1 MKWRPSP
8 AVVAGTASVALLLTA
23 GILPVRAQISMPQ
36 PGNPSSYTSGPV
48 QVGPPPK
55 PKAVQP
61 PPAALPGAAP
71 RPDTAAP
78 AQGGP
83 IADPTEALFDAINR
97 GDIAAARDAVDRG
110 ADLSG
115 QNILG
120 MTPLEESI
128 DLGRNDITFLL
139 LSLRQGEV
147 RMTGKEQAPGSTAAS
162 GLARAG
168 TKSPPAKTV
177 AQRVVSRQTQGRP
190 TPVPV
195 RTQAGPPPAQQM
207 ADTGTP
213 NPQAGF
219 LGFGPSR

>member
-8 AVVAGTASVALLLTA
+8 AVVAGTGSVALLMTA
-23 GILPVRAQISMPQ
+23 AILPARAQVAMPQ
-36 PGNPSSYTSGPV
+36 PGNPSSYNSGPV

-55 PKAVQP
+55 PKTVQP
-61 PPAALPGAAP
+61 PPAALPGAESRAG
-71 RPDTAAP
+71 TAAP

-97 GDIAAARDAVDRG
+97 GDITAARDAVDRG
-110 ADLSG
+110 ADLGG

-147 RMTGKEQAPGSTAAS
+147 RMTGNERATPASSAASSLARTAA
-162 GLARAG
+162 
-168 TKSPPAKTV
+168 KSPSSRTV
-177 AQRVVSRQTQGRP
+177 AQRAVSRQTQVRP
-190 TPVPV
+190 APARTP
-195 RTQAGPPPAQQM
+195 AAPPLAQQM

-219 LGFGPSR
+219 LGFGPPR